1 MDDTINGTVTD
12 KRARFAASA
21 QSDDE
26 QIRKINFQHQLD
38 MAHKERRQGFFPE
51 EEKKEGDEAV
61 PIVNTDSK
69 TLGFSLLTNSVNQR
83 TGEVDLNT
91 YSLKPPPG
99 MDN

>member
-1 MDDTINGTVTD
+1 
-12 KRARFAASA
+12 
-21 QSDDE
+21 
-26 QIRKINFQHQLD
+26 

-51 EEKKEGDEAV
+51 DEKKEEDAPV
-61 PIVNTDSK
+61 VNTDSK

-99 MDN
+99 LDNKKPINYKNLDWSFKEFMKVQEDMIAKG